1 MLEIVSTCSFYFPL
15 EAIKSYFDSRK
26 QRPDVEAISHEEI
39 DAKSQK
45 KQQAVRHHRVS
56 TYNSC
61 VNQTTKFGQLI
72 EYNMRKSLMKN
83 HMQNMVEK
91 LFPYSFL
98 KD

>member
-45 KQQAVRHHRVS
+45 
-56 TYNSC
+56 NSKPLG
-61 VNQTTKFGQLI
+61 TIG
-72 EYNMRKSLMKN
+72 
-83 HMQNMVEK
+83 
-91 LFPYSFL
+91 
-98 KD
+98 